1 MTGESV
7 LWEGTERKKGF
18 TEKPV
23 NLVLNKRKLRLPF
36 STSRDM
42 EVLFKW
48 IQSLRRGLGYSLVAR
63 HSSSTCKAV
72 GLILSFAVEMIMIII
87 MKI

>member
-7 LWEGTERKKGF
+7 LWEETERKKGF

-23 NLVLNKRKLRLPF
+23 NLVLNKRKLGLPS

-48 IQSLRRGLGYSLVAR
+48 IQS
-63 HSSSTCKAV
+63 
-72 GLILSFAVEMIMIII
+72 
-87 MKI
+87 

>member
-23 NLVLNKRKLRLPF
+23 NLVLNKRKLGLPS

-48 IQSLRRGLGYSLVAR
+48 IQSLRGQGYSLVAR